1 MSIRRIFLIIVLVIL
16 LLVSFG
22 IGWWWY
28 VPGTESNSVV
38 RSVRQALGLPV
49 PTPTSMIL
57 TPRKV
62 GGVSRSQLIQE
73 KAILYTFSGILAGDV
88 VDRGDGLGQGKLVV
102 EGYLQQAPV
111 EFLIGSLD
119 GFVYMGIEQKGTTVY
134 RNTPLTEALSHLKK
148 GKQIRLWV
156 QLDPNREQDIEIAAS
171 LDDLMGMV
179 EQGKL
184 PSRELPILGY
194 QKVTVLE

>member
-1 MSIRRIFLIIVLVIL
+1 
-16 LLVSFG
+16 
-22 IGWWWY
+22 
-28 VPGTESNSVV
+28 
-38 RSVRQALGLPV
+38 
-49 PTPTSMIL
+49 MIL